1 MWLGDTNMANI
12 QECPG
17 FETFG
22 EDVRAARNEKRLSRQ
37 RVAEM
42 LGISPVYLANIENDQ
57 TIPSLPVLIQ
67 LTKIFGLPMERYFN
81 PAVLS
86 DESEQRQ
93 RVIHKVRICPEQYL
107 SVVEGA
113 LDGAIRSE

>member
-1 MWLGDTNMANI
+1 MGLGDTNMANI

-67 LTKIFGLPMERYFN
+67 LTKIFY
-81 PAVLS
+81 
-86 DESEQRQ
+86 
-93 RVIHKVRICPEQYL
+93 
-107 SVVEGA
+107 SVYQ
-113 LDGAIRSE
+113 